1 MEATARSSRRGRVFL
16 VAGILLVALVV
27 RVYQLSLPLIWLDEA
42 YSIRLGQLPVAQI
55 IFHTTRDVHP
65 PLYYVILHYWMLM
78 FGSGEY
84 AVRGLSVVIGTAT
97 VGMAMLLTWRLGNW
111 RAAVIGGLLLAVLP
125 AAVWYSQQVR
135 MYALV
140 GLCLMT
146 ATYLLWRWASTR
158 RTHYLAGYG
167 CMMLAAMYTH
177 YLAAP
182 CVLAHWAFV
191 LGVSGIREGSLVR
204 SRAWWICHL
213 VMLLGYL
220 PWLPHLLFQ
229 WENRQMVSLWLTQ
242 DVSFVSGAQR
252 DPLTLIDA
260 PWFAFSAFDQNLP
273 VPLLPSL
280 MLVAVLSVAAIRVW
294 RQGPQGLRAG
304 LLLLGYCF
312 IPVVLTWAVSPT
324 YMHRYMLYALLG
336 LPLVLAIA
344 VVTVRKSWGIACL
357 TAILVF
363 EGVHLAR
370 YYERQVAQ
378 TPGPVMARINAQWRP
393 GDAILAADYWILYTT
408 EFYNET
414 GQEVLLYTQNPPDS
428 SGTHPATFGVYSLL
442 YGRSPAIYVAD
453 PIRLLGRYRRVWLV
467 SQKSRSA
474 LEDQLD
480 AVWKPVETVQDG
492 SLRTVLFA
500 VPADRPGFA
509 HSSR

>member
-1 MEATARSSRRGRVFL
+1 MEASAKLSRHGRICL
-16 VAGILLVALVV
+16 VASVLLVALVV
-27 RVYQLSLPLIWLDEA
+27 RLYQLSLPLIWIDEA

-55 IFHTTRDVHP
+55 IFHTARDVHP
-65 PLYYVILHYWMLM
+65 PLYYVILHYWMLL

-84 AVRGLSVVIGTAT
+84 AARGLSVVIGTAT
-97 VGMAMLLTWRLGNW
+97 VGMAMLLTWRLSNW
-111 RAAVIGGLLLAVLP
+111 RAAVMGGLLLAVLP

-140 GLCLMT
+140 GLCLMS

-158 RTHYLAGYG
+158 RMGYLAGYG
-167 CMMLAAMYTH
+167 GITLAAMYTH

-182 CVLAHWAFV
+182 CVLAHWVFLLAA
-191 LGVSGIREGSLVR
+191 SGIREGSLIR
-204 SRAWWICHL
+204 SRAWWICNL
-213 VMLLGYL
+213 AMLLGYL

-242 DVSFVSGAQR
+242 NVSLVTSARR

-260 PWFAFSAFDQNLP
+260 PWFAFSAFDENSP
-273 VPLLPSL
+273 APLLPSL
-280 MLVAVLSVAAIRVW
+280 ALIAVLLVASIRVW
-294 RQGPQGLRAG
+294 RKGPQGLRAG

-344 VVTVRKSWGIACL
+344 IVTVRRSWVVACL
-357 TAILVF
+357 ATILMF

-378 TPGPVMARINAQWRP
+378 KPGAVMARINAQWRP

-414 GQEVLLYTQNPPDS
+414 AQEVLLYTQNPPDS
-428 SGTHPATFGVYSLL
+428 SGTHPTTFGVYSLL

-453 PIRLLGRYRRVWLV
+453 PMRLVGRYRRVWLV
-467 SQKSRSA
+467 SQKSPSA

-480 AVWKPVETVQDG
+480 AVWKPLETVQDG

-500 VPADRPGFA
+500 VPGDRPGFVR
-509 HSSR
+509 SSR

>member
-1 MEATARSSRRGRVFL
+1 MEASAKLSRHGRICL
-16 VAGILLVALVV
+16 VASVLLVALVV
-27 RVYQLSLPLIWLDEA
+27 RLYQLGLPLIWIDEA
-42 YSIRLGQLPVAQI
+42 YSIRLGQLP
-55 IFHTTRDVHP
+55 
-65 PLYYVILHYWMLM
+65 
-78 FGSGEY
+78 
-84 AVRGLSVVIGTAT
+84 
-97 VGMAMLLTWRLGNW
+97 
-111 RAAVIGGLLLAVLP
+111 
-125 AAVWYSQQVR
+125 
-135 MYALV
+135 
-140 GLCLMT
+140 
-146 ATYLLWRWASTR
+146 
-158 RTHYLAGYG
+158 
-167 CMMLAAMYTH
+167 
-177 YLAAP
+177 AP
-182 CVLAHWAFV
+182 CVLAHWVFLLAA
-191 LGVSGIREGSLVR
+191 SGIREGSLIR
-204 SRAWWICHL
+204 SRAWWICNL
-213 VMLLGYL
+213 AMLLGYL

-242 DVSFVSGAQR
+242 NVSLVTSARR

-260 PWFAFSAFDQNLP
+260 PWFAFSAFDENLP
-273 VPLLPSL
+273 APLLPSL
-280 MLVAVLSVAAIRVW
+280 ALIAVLLVASIRVW
-294 RQGPQGLRAG
+294 RKGPQGLRAS

-344 VVTVRKSWGIACL
+344 IVTVRRSWVVACL
-357 TAILVF
+357 ATILMF

-378 TPGPVMARINAQWRP
+378 KPGALMARINAQWRP

-428 SGTHPATFGVYSLL
+428 SGTHPTTFGVYSLL

-453 PIRLLGRYRRVWLV
+453 PMRLVGRYRRVWLV
-467 SQKSRSA
+467 SQKSPSA

-480 AVWKPVETVQDG
+480 AVWKPLETVQDG

-500 VPADRPGFA
+500 VPGDRPGLVR
-509 HSSR
+509 SSR